1 MVLRGPAST
10 RNHMCGAAKTSP
22 RFREASSPSPDYSVS
37 AGKRAVRDDPNPSL
51 NSTSVGV
58 FSRKTIRKL
67 PIRWKIAKE
76 DEAWNAK
83 LFGLLG
89 KDQVWNTC
97 T

>member
-1 MVLRGPAST
+1 MVMRGSASA
-10 RNHMCGAAKTSP
+10 RNHMCGAAKISP
-22 RFREASSPSPDYSVS
+22 RLREASSPSPDYSVS
-37 AGKRAVRDDPNPSL
+37 AGNRAVRDGPNPSL
-51 NSTSVGV
+51 NSSSVGV

-83 LFGLLG
+83 LSGLLG
-89 KDQVWNTC
+89 KDQGWNTY